1 MVRVETREKGSRFIA
16 TAFPARGAE
25 GALAGAATI
34 TVVARARLRVGL
46 PVALDGEARHRVARH
61 GGRVESAGYD
71 DTGRAVLEAVVPR
84 DALAPLINDLQTL
97 ARGGATVDEID

>member
-1 MVRVETREKGSRFIA
+1 M
-16 TAFPARGAE
+16 
-25 GALAGAATI
+25 
-34 TVVARARLRVGL
+34 GL

-97 ARGGATVDEID
+97 ARGGATVDEIDPPAAGPPGGPGRTQPRD